1 MSPTAPATNHVF
13 VPSRRGRTM
22 QKKLSVYMVA
32 SIVAL
37 LLALAL
43 VGT

>member
-1 MSPTAPATNHVF
+1 
-13 VPSRRGRTM
+13 M